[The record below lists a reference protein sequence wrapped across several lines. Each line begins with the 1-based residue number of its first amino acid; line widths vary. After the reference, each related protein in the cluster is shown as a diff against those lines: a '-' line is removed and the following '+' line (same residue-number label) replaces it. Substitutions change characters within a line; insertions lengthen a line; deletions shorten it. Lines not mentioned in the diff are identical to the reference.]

1 MFSYELVGFIAGSLG
16 IFFGVPQALRVR
28 RLGHGRGVSLFS
40 WLLQFGVATSWAA
53 YGFDVDSRSLLI
65 MNIGAG
71 VINASVIISIIQ
83 NKLKSFLI
91 LATFIVVLSLLVLT
105 LPSALVSALLVTLV
119 FSQSPQIV
127 KSFKNIRSEK
137 DSAVSIP
144 AMSVGAASNFL
155 WLMYALLIDD
165 NLLKVSTTIAFSTYT
180 AVIVL
185 ELIGKRVRR
194 LKTA

>member
-1 MFSYELVGFIAGSLG
+1 M
-16 IFFGVPQALRVR
+16 
-28 RLGHGRGVSLFS
+28 
-40 WLLQFGVATSWAA
+40 
-53 YGFDVDSRSLLI
+53 
-65 MNIGAG
+65 
-71 VINASVIISIIQ
+71 
-83 NKLKSFLI
+83 
-91 LATFIVVLSLLVLT
+91 
-105 LPSALVSALLVTLV
+105 

>member
-71 VINASVIISIIQ
+71 VINASVII
-83 NKLKSFLI
+83 N
-91 LATFIVVLSLLVLT
+91 V
-105 LPSALVSALLVTLV
+105 
-119 FSQSPQIV
+119 
-127 KSFKNIRSEK
+127 
-137 DSAVSIP
+137 
-144 AMSVGAASNFL
+144 
-155 WLMYALLIDD
+155 
-165 NLLKVSTTIAFSTYT
+165 
-180 AVIVL
+180 
-185 ELIGKRVRR
+185 
-194 LKTA
+194 